1 MFEAITRPTRHASG
15 NRTVP
20 LLVTT
25 VTHAALL
32 ALLFAAP
39 YLYATDQ
46 LPEVRSVVAFIAPS
60 PAVAPPP
67 PPPPAAPPQR
77 APRPAVKPKAAP
89 VVARALPPVE
99 VPSSITPEPT
109 VVDAFADDEGID
121 GGIEGGV
128 PGGVPGGVLGGI
140 VAEIPLPAPPPPP
153 AVREPVRVGGQIKA
167 PALLR
172 RVEPEYPVL
181 AQLAK
186 IEGMVILEAVVGE
199 DGRVDDVRI
208 LRSAG
213 SGARAMFDQAAIT
226 AVRQWEYSPLLLN
239 GHREKFVLTVTLSFS
254 L

>member
-1 MFEAITRPTRHASG
+1 MFEAITRSTRHASG

-46 LPEVRSVVAFIAPS
+46 LPEVRTVVAFIAPS
-60 PAVAPPP
+60 PVAPPPP
-67 PPPPAAPPQR
+67 PPPPAAPPPR
-77 APRPAVKPKAAP
+77 TPRPAVKPNVAP

-99 VPSSITPEPT
+99 VPSSITPEPE
-109 VVDAFADDEGID
+109 VADVFADDEGVD
-121 GGIEGGV
+121 GGIENGV
-128 PGGVPGGVLGGI
+128 PGGVLGGVLGGI
-140 VAEIPLPAPPPPP
+140 VAEIPPPPPPPP

-167 PALLR
+167 PALVKR
-172 RVEPEYPVL
+172 IEPEYPVL

-213 SGARAMFDQAAIT
+213 SGARAMFDQAAT
-226 AVRQWEYSPLLLN
+226 NAVQQWEYSPLLLN